1 MIVDFIPGK
10 FEDKKLSTGLIVGI
24 AVASTVLVMLVTLG
38 LTWFYL
44 RKKAIEND
52 GEIQCLFIHCYG

>member
-1 MIVDFIPGK
+1 MIVDFIPRT

-38 LTWFYL
+38 LTWLYL
-44 RKKAIEND
+44 RKKASEND
-52 GEIQCLFIHCYG
+52 GEI